1 MSEDNNNKPEDQEK
15 LKENSG
21 GEFLDKVV
29 IDDEMKKSYLDYAM
43 SVIVSRALPDIRDGL
58 KPVHRRILYS
68 MYDGGYD
75 ANKPHRKSARIVG
88 EVMGKFHPH
97 GDSAIYEAMVRL
109 AQNFSM
115 SLPLLDGQGNFGSMD
130 GDPPAAMRYTET
142 RLGKVAST
150 LLEDIDKDTVNFV
163 DNYDTTLLEPEVL
176 PARYPN
182 LLVNGSGGI
191 AVGMATN
198 IPPHNLGEIV
208 NACILLLDNS
218 KAEDSSIREII
229 LGPDFPTG
237 GIIIGGSGI
246 QTAFE
251 NGRGS
256 IVLRGVTNIENTAKD
271 RAAIVIKEIP
281 YQVNKSRLVEQ
292 IADCVRAK
300 KIEGISDLRDES
312 DKDGV
317 RVVIELKRDAT
328 PEVVLNQLHKFT
340 SLQTSFGANVLA
352 LKNGMPTQLGT
363 REILE
368 TFIEYRI
375 EVIIKR
381 TTFDLV
387 KAKEKEHILL
397 GLAVAIENIDEMI
410 ELIKKSKDTNEAN
423 KKILERK
430 WNAKNLANLLKK
442 NIDKRLSEIIT
453 KFDYLTPEQAKAILE
468 LRLQRLTGLE
478 REKVEKD
485 LLEESKKIAE
495 YLSILSSQ
503 TKIKNIIKKEL
514 EEIRDNYA
522 VERRTKII
530 ENYEE
535 KNLDDLIEKEDVVLT
550 LTKSGY
556 VKTVPVDTYRS
567 QKRGGK
573 GRAGMTTKD
582 DDFVE
587 KVLTI
592 NSHDIVLFFT
602 NKGIV
607 HQKKVYKLPKGSP
620 QSKGRPLVNII
631 PLSENELTTAML
643 VLPNQESKKTL
654 LFVTKFGNVRRNKV
668 SDFLNIK
675 ANGKRAMKLENN
687 DKLIEVLLAGEN
699 NDIILSTSKGKC
711 VRFNVNDVR
720 VFSGRTSMGVRGIK
734 LQNND
739 RIISASIVN
748 SVDISTD
755 EREEYLKY
763 ANSLRRNEAKKSDL
777 KKDRVD
783 SLAEK
788 EEFLLSVTENGFGKR
803 TSSYE
808 YRKTKRGGQ
817 GIINIETSERNGG
830 VVASFPV
837 QNDEEVIMVTN
848 RGKLIRLGVKGI
860 RIVGRVTQ
868 GVTLLNTE
876 KTEKVVSVTIVKKNE
891 VE

>member
-208 NACILLLDNS
+208 NASILLLDNP

-281 YQVNKSRLVEQ
+281 YQINKSRLVEQ